1 MLPRL
6 TVRSTWFRALRPPN
20 CISTSLATSR
30 SPPSSSLPL
39 PLDGPGP
46 DRTASSRGV
55 CRPPVCERRALGGP
69 RLATKTTSTALGGGG
84 LGWGCVGGGGGGKAV
99 AAHKTDDA
107 VLQVIDD
114 EQNHQ
119 AEDGQAPIGDR
130 LYPQRKPHH
139 PHPPPH
145 PN

>member
-46 DRTASSRGV
+46 DRTASSRGG
-55 CRPPVCERRALGGP
+55 CRPAGGP
-69 RLATKTTSTALGGGG
+69 PPAGLRAPGAAQPLAT
-84 LGWGCVGGGGGGKAV
+84 
-99 AAHKTDDA
+99 HKTDDA

-119 AEDGQAPIGDR
+119 AEDGQAPIG
-130 LYPQRKPHH
+130 
-139 PHPPPH
+139 
-145 PN
+145 

>member
-30 SPPSSSLPL
+30 TPPSSSLPL

-46 DRTASSRGV
+46 DRTASPRAGG
-55 CRPPVCERRALGGP
+55 PPPAGRRAPGAAQP
-69 RLATKTTSTALGGGG
+69 LAT
-84 LGWGCVGGGGGGKAV
+84 
-99 AAHKTDDA
+99 HKTDDA

-130 LYPQRKPHH
+130 
-139 PHPPPH
+139 
-145 PN
+145 

>member
-55 CRPPVCERRALGGP
+55 PPPAGLRAPGAAQP
-69 RLATKTTSTALGGGG
+69 LAT
-84 LGWGCVGGGGGGKAV
+84 
-99 AAHKTDDA
+99 HKTDDA

-130 LYPQRKPHH
+130 L
-139 PHPPPH
+139 
-145 PN
+145 

>member
-30 SPPSSSLPL
+30 SPPSSPLPL

-46 DRTASSRGV
+46 DRTASSRGG
-55 CRPPVCERRALGGP
+55 CRPPP
-69 RLATKTTSTALGGGG
+69 QGGGCAGAPPPPG
-84 LGWGCVGGGGGGKAV
+84 LRAPGAAQPL

-107 VLQVIDD
+107 VLQVIED

-119 AEDGQAPIGDR
+119 D
-130 LYPQRKPHH
+130 
-139 PHPPPH
+139 
-145 PN
+145 

>member
-55 CRPPVCERRALGGP
+55 CRPPPPPTSVFPVAAGGARPRQDGVLAGGLPPAGLRAPGAAQP
-69 RLATKTTSTALGGGG
+69 LAT
-84 LGWGCVGGGGGGKAV
+84 
-99 AAHKTDDA
+99 HKTDDA

-119 AEDGQAPIGDR
+119 AQDGQAQIGYR
-130 LYPQRKPHH
+130 L
-139 PHPPPH
+139 
-145 PN
+145 